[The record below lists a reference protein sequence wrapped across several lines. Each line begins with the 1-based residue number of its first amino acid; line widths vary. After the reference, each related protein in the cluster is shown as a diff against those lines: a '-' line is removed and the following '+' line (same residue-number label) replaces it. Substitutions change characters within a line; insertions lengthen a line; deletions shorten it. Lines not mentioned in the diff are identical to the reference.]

1 MEIELSKQKIY
12 FIQNQGEG
20 LVKDEER
27 KAAEHFFKQQEETRI
42 FKQQEHLFF
51 KQQEEARNSREH
63 IFHEW
68 EHLQIHI
75 RELSKALG
83 SETNERLSMIGS

>member
-27 KAAEHFFKQQEETRI
+27 KAAEHFFKQQEEAHKAAEHI
-42 FKQQEHLFF
+42 FKQNF
-51 KQQEEARNSREH
+51 
-63 IFHEW
+63 
-68 EHLQIHI
+68 LQKFCPH
-75 RELSKALG
+75 
-83 SETNERLSMIGS
+83 